1 MINRR
6 TALKHLALSTAGLL
20 SLPAWATGWSAGSL
34 VNNSTFLSPAQ
45 QALLADV
52 VETIIPTTDTPG
64 ARELGVHQF
73 VQRMVEDCYEPAARE
88 TLIKGLAALD
98 AVAKQQIGKPF
109 AVGNQSQ
116 REGWLQPPTQPAD
129 PNRQAFLELVKGL
142 TIQGYLTSEYVMT
155 NLTHY
160 EFIPGR
166 YLGCVPVTSTP
177 TK

>member
-6 TALKHLALSTAGLL
+6 TALKNLALSTASLF
-20 SLPAWATGWSAGSL
+20 SLPAWATSWSAGSL
-34 VNNSTFLSPAQ
+34 ATDSTFLSPAQ

-73 VQRMVEDCYEPAARE
+73 VQRMVEDCYEPAARA
-88 TLIKGLAALD
+88 TLTQGLAALD
-98 AVAKQQIGKPF
+98 AVARQQTGKPF
-109 AVGNQSQ
+109 AAGDQTQ

-129 PNRQAFLELVKGL
+129 PTRQAFLELVKGL
-142 TIQGYLTSEYVMT
+142 TIEGYLTSEYVMT
-155 NLTHY
+155 NLSHY

-166 YLGCVPVTSTP
+166 YLGCVPVSSTP